1 MNWQQFK
8 EADRIECVKD
18 AVSSLRD
25 ARTSLVETLTS
36 IDEALESI
44 SNGDV
49 FFTVG
54 IEIEF
59 VKLSLTREK
68 ESLESIIYQ
77 LEDYLDT

>member
-44 SNGDV
+44 NEDV
-49 FFTVG
+49 FFTVD
-54 IEIEF
+54 IQVEF
-59 VKLSLTREK
+59 VKLSLAREK
-68 ESLESIIYQ
+68 ESLESIICQ
-77 LEDYLDT
+77 LEDHLDT